1 MYVVE
6 LAPEPLDFTTPKAVE
21 SASLASEYI
30 TLNGTGS
37 PAAYQDY
44 FTYYSNLK
52 VVFYDQLQT
61 QYDELN
67 TAILT
72 KIDADY
78 DTTDDID
85 PEVKQR
91 WYPICLSLFY
101 DPVYDPA
108 HQFVSSIGRLKYLS
122 PIYQSLEDSGQHELG
137 VQWLDENRAFY
148 APITVTG
155 IEKILGIDTTEKV
168 FLN

>member
-52 VVFYDQLQT
+52 VVFYD
-61 QYDELN
+61 
-67 TAILT
+67 
-72 KIDADY
+72 
-78 DTTDDID
+78 
-85 PEVKQR
+85 
-91 WYPICLSLFY
+91 
-101 DPVYDPA
+101 
-108 HQFVSSIGRLKYLS
+108 
-122 PIYQSLEDSGQHELG
+122 
-137 VQWLDENRAFY
+137 
-148 APITVTG
+148 
-155 IEKILGIDTTEKV
+155 
-168 FLN
+168 